1 MFTYVCLGT
10 NDLPRAVRFYDAV
23 LGALEVRRCDDT
35 DNTDDPHWPGWA
47 GWGVYQDQGQHEI
60 ALWVGPPFNGE
71 AASAGNGSMVALR
84 ALSWAQVD
92 AFHAA
97 AIAHG
102 GHSDGEP
109 GLRPQYNQ
117 DFYAAYV
124 RDPDGNKLA
133 AICRGFTQQP
143 DVPNQVEHG
152 NTATDIKLRAATPD
166 DVTAIIEMIREL
178 ATFEKLT
185 HQVVATPAKLHE
197 HLFGA
202 RPYAEVLL
210 AEWQGKIAGFALFFY
225 NYSTFLTR
233 PGVYLEDLY
242 VRETLR
248 GHGIGKAL
256 LTAVAE
262 TAATRGCG
270 RMEWSV
276 LNWNQR
282 AIEFYQ
288 SMGARPMDEWTLY
301 RLDGEALAR
310 FKR

>member
-10 NDLPRAVRFYDAV
+10 NDLPRAIRFYDAL
-23 LGALEVRRCDDT
+23 LGALDVQRCDDT
-35 DNTDDPHWPGWA
+35 GNADDPHWPGWA

-60 ALWVGPPFNGE
+60 ALWVGAPFNGK
-71 AASAGNGSMVALR
+71 AATIGNGTMVALR

-92 AFHAA
+92 AFHAE
-97 AIAHG
+97 AIENG
-102 GHSDGEP
+102 GSSEGAP
-109 GLRPQYNQ
+109 ALRPQYNQ

-133 AICRGFTQQP
+133 AICRGFTQRSEVANP
-143 DVPNQVEHG
+143 VKTESAAG
-152 NTATDIKLRAATPD
+152 IKLRAATPN
-166 DVTAIIEMIREL
+166 DVTTIIELIREL
-178 ATFEKLT
+178 AIFEKLAN
-185 HQVVATPAKLHE
+185 QVIATPALLHE
-197 HLFGA
+197 HLFGP

-210 AEWQGKIAGFALFFY
+210 AEWQGKVAGFALFFH

-233 PGVYLEDLY
+233 PGVFLEDLY
-242 VRETLR
+242 VRESLR

-276 LNWNQR
+276 LNWNLR

-288 SMGARPMDEWTLY
+288 SMGAKPMDEWTLY